1 MKDTVK
7 KGDFKKQI
15 TVQGIEEKNK
25 EIYKNINEEKAIN
38 DIINMVDKNPD
49 FLDNLSIA
57 ELEKI
62 NSMYDKK
69 IEELKNKII
78 KIKKANN

>member
-1 MKDTVK
+1 MNENTK
-7 KGDFKKQI
+7 KEDFKKQL
-15 TVQGIEEKNK
+15 TVEGIEEKNK
-25 EIYKNINEEKAIN
+25 ELYKSINEEQNIN
-38 DIINMVDKNPD
+38 RIIEMVDKNPD
-49 FLDNLSIA
+49 FLNNLSIA